1 VIHRDLKP
9 ANVKVREDGVVK
21 VLDFGLAK
29 ALDPPGGTSNL
40 ADGLANSPTIT
51 TPAMTAHGMIL
62 GTAAYMSPEQAVGK
76 VADKRCDIWAFGV
89 VLMEMLTGRRM
100 FDGESVTHV
109 MAAVLKDD
117 PDWTLLPASTH
128 PAIRKLLRRCLE
140 KDRKRRLD
148 SAAAARFAIDDA
160 LETPV
165 DSGIASGQS
174 RVSDAAPSAR
184 PVPWALVALAT
195 VAIAAAGVAAWA
207 LTRPAE
213 LPALPTTRFAI
224 VTPGSQA
231 LEVSGGVFREVAVSA
246 DGSRLVYAAGVP
258 PQVMVRSMDR
268 LVATPL
274 SGFTPAF
281 SPFFSPDGQWV
292 GFTGGTDT
300 PLRKAAIGGGPLGVI
315 CHVNGTLRGAS
326 WGDDD
331 RIVFATD
338 DPATGLFSVP
348 AAGGEPK
355 VLTTVDTAAGELDHA
370 FPSVLPGAR
379 GVLFT
384 IQSDAGAS
392 SAQVAVLDLKTGE
405 RKTLIRGAGQ
415 AEYATSGHIVYARAG
430 TLQAVRFDLAA
441 LRVIGEPVTVAESVM
456 TLPTGA
462 ANFAVSRQGTLLYVP
477 APEQLDAART
487 LVWVTR
493 HGVEEP
499 IPAPPRGYVHPRL
512 SPDGK
517 RIALAATDGERDIWI
532 WDFAARRLTPLTSGP
547 DGEVLPTWT
556 PDGRRIVFRSEGA
569 RGGGIFSRAADGPAN
584 EERLT
589 TTPND
594 QYPNSISPDGRY
606 LAVQDSSPTTS
617 GDIVRVNLHGDHH
630 AEPLLQT
637 KFREANAEIS
647 PDGHW
652 MAYQSDESGRIEIYV
667 RPFPEPGNTRF
678 PVSNG
683 GGIKPMWARDGREL
697 YYLNGSSIMAVPV
710 QTSPS
715 FVAGTPV
722 RLFGGGYFSAILG
735 RTCDVAR
742 DGRFLMI
749 RNPPL
754 DPATTPASMI
764 VVQNWF
770 EELKGKFRQ

>member
-1 VIHRDLKP
+1 MELVEGPTLDGRSRSGPMPLGEALPIARQIAEALEAAHEQGIIHRDLKP
-9 ANVKVREDGVVK
+9 ANVKVRPDGIGEGAR
-21 VLDFGLAK
+21 LR
-29 ALDPPGGTSNL
+29 PGEGHWIRRAVRPAAT
-40 ADGLANSPTIT
+40 ARESPTIT
-51 TPAMTAHGMIL
+51 TPAMTQVGHDPRHRRVHEPGAGARQAGRQARRHL
-62 GTAAYMSPEQAVGK
+62 GV
-76 VADKRCDIWAFGV
+76 RC
-89 VLMEMLTGRRM
+89 VLFEMLTGRRL
-100 FDGESVTHV
+100 FDGETVTHV
-109 MAAVLKDD
+109 IAAVLKDD
-117 PDWTLLPASTH
+117 PDWSDAPAVAPH
-128 PAIRKLLRRCLE
+128 PAIQRLLRRCLE
-140 KDRKRRLD
+140 KDRRRRLD

-160 LETPV
+160 LETPL
-165 DSGIASGQS
+165 DSGVASGQTPMS
-174 RVSDAAPSAR
+174 GAANHTR

-224 VTPGSQA
+224 VTPASQA
-231 LEVSGGVFREVAVSA
+231 LEVTGGIFREVAVSA
-246 DGSRLVYAAGVP
+246 DGGRLVYAAGVP

-315 CHVNGTLRGAS
+315 CHVSGTMRGAS

-430 TLQAVRFDLAA
+430 TLQAVRFDLAT

-477 APEQLDAART
+477 AVEQLDAART

-547 DGEVLPTWT
+547 DGEGTANLDTRWA
-556 PDGRRIVFRSEGA
+556 PDRVPFRGATRRRHLLA
-569 RGGGIFSRAADGPAN
+569 GG
-584 EERLT
+584 
-589 TTPND
+589 
-594 QYPNSISPDGRY
+594 
-606 LAVQDSSPTTS
+606 
-617 GDIVRVNLHGDHH
+617 
-630 AEPLLQT
+630 
-637 KFREANAEIS
+637 
-647 PDGHW
+647 
-652 MAYQSDESGRIEIYV
+652 
-667 RPFPEPGNTRF
+667 
-678 PVSNG
+678 
-683 GGIKPMWARDGREL
+683 
-697 YYLNGSSIMAVPV
+697 
-710 QTSPS
+710 
-715 FVAGTPV
+715 
-722 RLFGGGYFSAILG
+722 
-735 RTCDVAR
+735 
-742 DGRFLMI
+742 
-749 RNPPL
+749 
-754 DPATTPASMI
+754 
-764 VVQNWF
+764 
-770 EELKGKFRQ
+770 